1 MALCL
6 PVFTK
11 DAPAP
16 MGGLLSQ
23 GIVANGF
30 VFTSGAIAQ
39 DPTTGQVIDGDI
51 EEHTVS
57 PMHQE
62 LGRDPGGGGS
72 SLNDVVEVTI
82 YMVNSEKFARMI
94 GVYKTYWGDVKPVR
108 TTVFMSEIPPKTLL
122 EMKCVGLVT
131 RQEVAKSK
139 V

>member
-1 MALCL
+1 
-6 PVFTK
+6 TK

-51 EEHTVS
+51 EEHTIISTDALRTWAILEAV
-57 PMHQE
+57 
-62 LGRDPGGGGS
+62 GS
-72 SLNDVVEVTI
+72 SLNDVIQVTI
-82 YMVNSEKFARMI
+82 YMASSEKFARMNE
-94 GVYKTYWGDVKPVR
+94 VYKIYWGDIKPAR
-108 TTVFMSEIPPKTLL
+108 TTVFMSELPPKTLL

-131 RQEVAKSK
+131 GQEVAKSK